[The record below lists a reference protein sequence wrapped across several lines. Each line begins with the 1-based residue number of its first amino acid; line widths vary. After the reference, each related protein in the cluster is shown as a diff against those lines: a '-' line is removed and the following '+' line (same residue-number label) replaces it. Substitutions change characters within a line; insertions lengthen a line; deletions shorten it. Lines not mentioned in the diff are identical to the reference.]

1 MKGGGLMGVCSG
13 LILWLVLFVTRTLF
27 TFFPMVSLELVIS
40 LSSQGQAP
48 GVLSAASQQ
57 EC

>member
-1 MKGGGLMGVCSG
+1 MGVCSG

-48 GVLSAASQQ
+48 GVFSAASQQ